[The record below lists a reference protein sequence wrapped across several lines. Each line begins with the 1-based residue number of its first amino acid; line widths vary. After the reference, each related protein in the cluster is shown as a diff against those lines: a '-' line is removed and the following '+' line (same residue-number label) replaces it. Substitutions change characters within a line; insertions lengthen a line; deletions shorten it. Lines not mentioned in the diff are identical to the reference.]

1 MKKAKFQ
8 QNTTEWLEWRRQ
20 GLGASDAPILMG
32 VSPWKTIHELW
43 REKALGEVKEFRSF
57 ATERGKRLED
67 EAVEEVEKLLGV
79 SFFTACIEHPE
90 FPWLRAS
97 LDGLSLDEDISLEI
111 KCPGSKDHLSA
122 LNGQVPE
129 KYTWQLQHQMM
140 VTGHKSMYYYSY
152 DGSDGVLLE
161 YKADEEMQTKILEK
175 AKWFWQKV
183 QNKESIELG
192 PDDYLPIADERFRNL
207 SVQYRTKKAQAELIE
222 QELEEIRKGLLAF
235 VQDHPRVKGSGLM
248 IFKSER
254 KGSIDYA
261 KIPELKEINLENY
274 RKPASVS
281 FTIREYEEELEF

>member
-8 QNTTEWLEWRRQ
+8 QNTGEWLEWRRQ

-111 KCPGSKDHLSA
+111 KCPGSKDHFSA

-129 KYTWQLQHQMM
+129 KYTWQLQQQML

-161 YKADEEMQTKILEK
+161 YKADEKMQATLLEK

-192 PDDYLPIADERFRNL
+192 PEDYMPVSDNLFRTL
-207 SVQYRTKKAQAELIE
+207 SLQYRTKKAQADLLEA
-222 QELEEIRKGLLAF
+222 ELEDLRKGLIQFA
-235 VQDHPRVKGSGLM
+235 DKHPKVKGCGIM
-248 IFKSER
+248 VFKTER
-254 KGSIDYA
+254 KGSVDYS
-261 KIPELKEINLENY
+261 KIPVLKEIDLEMY

-281 FTIREYEEELEF
+281 YTIREYEEELEF